1 MLFRRSHSDV
11 AFQSMVLYAHMADNE
26 IVQKVRAGKKECFEV
41 LMRRHT
47 QALYRVGRMFD
58 FEPRDIEDLIG
69 DTHLDA
75 YRNLAKYT
83 PSTTFRTW
91 LTRIMIDKCSRK
103 VEQQTS
109 GVGYSDSFEPYS
121 NSPGTTNMPGGSTM
135 IEAEG
140 EVDADLETL
149 PVPLRRLFV
158 LREVEGFSEKETASL
173 LNLSEDCVK
182 KGTNHAKLSV
192 KKSLRKNY
200 FGDSVYPFG
209 ATSCERVVSTVMSR
223 I

>member
-1 MLFRRSHSDV
+1 MLFRRAHADT
-11 AFQSMVLYAHMADNE
+11 AFQNMALFGHMADNE

-69 DTHLDA
+69 DAHVEA
-75 YRNLAKYT
+75 YRSLNKYGG
-83 PSTTFRTW
+83 SSTFRHW

-103 VEQQTS
+103 VEASNATGHPASSEPFSNFS
-109 GVGYSDSFEPYS
+109 GAMKV
-121 NSPGTTNMPGGSTM
+121 PGGCAQ
-135 IEAEG
+135 EAAVES
-140 EVDADLETL
+140 VDADVEGL
-149 PVPLRRLFV
+149 PVPLRSLFV

-173 LNLSEDCVK
+173 LNVSEDCVK
-182 KGTNHAKLSV
+182 QGTSRAKLSV
-192 KKSLRKNY
+192 KKSLRINF
-200 FGDSVYPFG
+200 FGDAVYPFG
-209 ATSCERVVSTVMSR
+209 ANQCERVVSSVMAR